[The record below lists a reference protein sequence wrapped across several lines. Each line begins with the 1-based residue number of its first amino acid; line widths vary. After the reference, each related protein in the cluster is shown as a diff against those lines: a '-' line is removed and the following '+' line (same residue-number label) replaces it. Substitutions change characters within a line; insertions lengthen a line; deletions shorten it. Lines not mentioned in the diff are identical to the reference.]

1 MAAESSAHP
10 MGGISPQRGGQA
22 AKRKILLVEDEPNV
36 IELMTIFLS
45 RRGYEVA
52 NVIEGTEVLD
62 KVRSLKPDMI
72 ILDIMIPKLNGFEVC
87 SRLKSDPELR
97 NIPVMILSALV
108 QKNEIEM
115 GIRMGADMY
124 MTKPFQNS
132 ELISNIEKLISK

>member
-1 MAAESSAHP
+1 METETGAEN
-10 MGGISPQRGGQA
+10 
-22 AKRKILLVEDEPNV
+22 RKILLVEDEPNV

-45 RRGYEVA
+45 RRGFEIV
-52 NVIEGTEVLD
+52 NVVEGTQVLD
-62 KVRSLKPDMI
+62 EVRRTHPDLI

-87 SRLKSDPELR
+87 SRLKADPGLR
-97 NIPVMILSALV
+97 NIPVLILSALV

-132 ELISNIEKLISK
+132 ELLANIEKLLAGK